1 MNPEFATTI
10 EMDYFFE
17 EVQELKLMVYDL
29 DNATSSLEDDDYLG
43 GLECCLG
50 EVRSSSFSAHKL

>member
-1 MNPEFATTI
+1 MTI

-17 EVQELKLMVYDL
+17 EVQELKLTVYDL